1 MLRFAR
7 EADLPEMLEI
17 YAPYVLNTT
26 VSFEYAPPSPAE
38 FRRRFTEYTK
48 QFPWLVWEEG
58 NRILGY
64 AYASAPFTREAIS
77 GAPSRPSICA
87 GRLRARTLPGSST
100 PCWRKSS
107 FPRAIRCSTAWSAG
121 KIYRPSAF
129 TRKTATGSGRNFPGR
144 ALSWGAGWICYGWKN
159 GRK

>member
-17 YAPYVLNTT
+17 YAPYVPPRRNSAVGSPNTPS
-26 VSFEYAPPSPAE
+26 SFPGWSGRKGIGFWATPTPAPPSPG
-38 FRRRFTEYTK
+38 R
-48 QFPWLVWEEG
+48 P
-58 NRILGY
+58 
-64 AYASAPFTREAIS
+64 IS
-77 GAPSRPSICA
+77 GAPSQPSICA
-87 GRLRARTLPGSST
+87 KKPRARTLPGSST

-107 FPRAIRCSTAWSAG
+107 FPRAIGCSTAWSAG

-129 TRKTATGSGRNFPGR
+129 TRKTAIASGRNFPGR
-144 ALSWGAGWICYGWKN
+144 ALSRGAGWICYGWKN

>member
-64 AYASAPFTREAIS
+64 AYASAPFTREAYQW
-77 GAPSRPSICA
+77 CA
-87 GRLRARTLPGSST
+87 EPTIYLRQEAQGKDIARK
-100 PCWRKSS
+100 CWRKFSS
-107 FPRAIRCSTAWSAG
+107 GRAIRCSTAWSAG

-144 ALSWGAGWICYGWKN
+144 ALSRGAGWICYGWKN